1 MIDRWQRFLAEA
13 DRWLDRRRVTRLVRR
28 ALVGFGEHQGPQVA
42 GSMAYF
48 AMLALFQLVVLG
60 VVLFSLLI
68 GEGDARR
75 VVIDRL
81 QAALPL
87 QAGTID
93 QVVDSIIATR
103 GGITLVSV
111 AILAWG
117 ALGFFDALSVGVGR
131 AFAAPKRRP
140 FWQEKLIVLLLM
152 VAAGLLAV
160 VALLIGLGTGIA
172 AQFATRLPGGA
183 SGGQLALDL
192 VALILPILLVLV
204 ALLLIYRLVPNRRIR
219 MRQAWPGAL
228 AATVLWTLLRMSF
241 TWYATSVARYES
253 FFGPISTAIT
263 LLVFLY
269 FSSAVVLL
277 GAELSRAVVLDDEA
291 VAKPAAGQVG
301 TTV

>member
-1 MIDRWQRFLAEA
+1 MIDRWQRLLAAA
-13 DRWLDRRRVTRLVRR
+13 DEWLGRWRTTRVARL
-28 ALVGFGEHQGPQVA
+28 ALVGFAEHQGPQVA

-48 AMLALFQLVVLG
+48 AILALFQLVVLG
-60 VVLFSLLI
+60 VVVASLLI

-75 VVIDRL
+75 VVINRL
-81 QAALPL
+81 QTALPL

-103 GGITLVSV
+103 GGITVVSV

-131 AFAAPKRRP
+131 AFASPSRRP

-152 VAAGLLAV
+152 AAAGLLAI
-160 VALLIGLGTGIA
+160 VALLIWLAAGIA
-172 AQFATRLPGGA
+172 AQFGERLPGGA
-183 SGGQLALDL
+183 TNGQAAFDL
-192 VALILPILLVLV
+192 IGLILPILLVLV
-204 ALLLIYRLVPNRRIR
+204 VLLVIYRLVPNRRIR
-219 MRQAWPGAL
+219 MRQAWPGAVV
-228 AATVLWTLLRMSF
+228 ATVLWTALRVSF

-277 GAELSRAVVLDDEA
+277 GAEVSRAVVLDDEA
-291 VAKPAAGQVG
+291 VAESRGG
-301 TTV
+301 SG

>member
-1 MIDRWQRFLAEA
+1 MIDRWQRLLAAA
-13 DRWLDRRRVTRLVRR
+13 DRWIGRRRLTRVTRL
-28 ALVGFGEHQGPQVA
+28 ALVGFGDHQGPQVA

-60 VVLFSLLI
+60 VVVFSLLI

-81 QAALPL
+81 QTALPL
-87 QAGTID
+87 RAGTID

-103 GGITLVSV
+103 GGITAVSV

-117 ALGFFDALSVGVGR
+117 GLGFFDALSVGVGR
-131 AFAAPKRRP
+131 AFAAPSRRP

-152 VAAGLLAV
+152 VSAGLLAI
-160 VALLIGLGTGIA
+160 VALLIGLASGIA
-172 AQFATRLPGGA
+172 ARFAERLPGGA
-183 SGGQLALDL
+183 TNGQLTIDL
-192 VALILPILLVLV
+192 IGLILPILLVLA
-204 ALLLIYRLVPNRRIR
+204 ALLVVYRLVPNRRVR

-228 AATVLWTLLRMSF
+228 LATVLWTALRVSF

-277 GAELSRAVVLDDEA
+277 GAEISRAVLLDDEA
-291 VAKPAAGQVG
+291 LAQAAPEPVDSA
-301 TTV
+301 V